1 MRLSAVQAMKRIASE
16 EGFKLKDVKF
26 NDFQNIDESSID
38 VDAPGE
44 ESDEFSAQLDIWAN
58 LTISYDGTPPDS
70 YRVLNSII
78 MDWVDDNESALKK
91 EINPE
96 LVKFLKKKYPNLD
109 VSDLNEDFDDYI
121 WEDQVDYM
129 PDIDEEDKTINFTLE
144 LVLEIDEQEESN
156 ASE

>member
-1 MRLSAVQAMKRIASE
+1 MRLSAVQAMKKIAE

-26 NDFQNIDESSID
+26 NDFQNIDESSVD

-44 ESDEFSAQLDIWAN
+44 DSDEFSAHLDVWAN
-58 LTISYDGTPPDS
+58 LTVSYKGTPPDS

-78 MDWVDDNESALKK
+78 MDWVDENEEQLKK

-96 LVKFLKKKYPNLD
+96 LIEYLKDKYPNLD

-129 PDIDEEDKTINFTLE
+129 PEVEEEENKINFTLE
-144 LVLEIDEQEESN
+144 LVLEIEEEEEQD